1 MGIKIIKASLIPGI
15 VLIMI
20 LIHIPSTAIEPIIM
34 PPPSPSPQRTKE
46 PEPIMLK
53 MKATAYCYTGNRT
66 YTGTWPQEGRTI
78 AVDPEVIP
86 LGSKVYVSC
95 ESWPEINGEYI
106 AEDTGGKI
114 KGNIID
120 IYMDKYSDCIKF
132 GKRSVIIKIQ

>member
-1 MGIKIIKASLIPGI
+1 MGIKIIKAGLIPGI

-20 LIHIPSTAIEPIIM
+20 LIHIPSTAIEPIII

-46 PEPIMLK
+46 PEMLK
-53 MKATAYCYTGNRT
+53 MKAVAYCYTGNRT

-95 ESWPEINGEYI
+95 ESWPEINGEYV

-120 IYMDKYSDCIKF
+120 IYMDNYSDCIKF
-132 GKRSVIIKIQ
+132 GKRTVIIKIQS